1 MNMSK
6 KIFVIIS
13 MILTLALAFHI
24 SSFSANAEKV
34 AEVVTQTTANSKSVN
49 ISQIST
55 GFVTLGYSVTLNAMS
70 KGLDEKKCQYAFYYN
85 YENEGWVTL
94 QTYDHNST
102 IQWTPEDM
110 GIYEI
115 CIKIFYSGKVY
126 KKYFDLIAAEELV
139 NVSVLSSSHIR
150 TGETVTL
157 TAKATGGMPSYKY
170 AYYCKNAESDSWTTL
185 NDFKEANSMQWRP
198 QEKGKYDVCIKAK
211 DSFGQVREKYF
222 TLTVENEGIKT
233 PAEFSLKLKAP
244 ISAPYQWS
252 YEISD
257 ESVLTFKE
265 KTASSS
271 MNAAEPF
278 MTLDY
283 RFRTAKAG
291 VSDITMKYTAYN
303 GKVYSILYSITVD
316 KNLNYTVSRT
326 EGNYFERKLPEL
338 ERITT
343 AFSVDVKNAPMRYK
357 WKFEISNTNIVELS
371 GVDKGDTE
379 TYFFNALRKGFAS
392 VTLSC
397 MSYSDTDTL
406 YQLVYDIEVDDDFN
420 VTVTNYDGY
429 YFENYWLPQIQF

>member
-1 MNMSK
+1 MSK

-94 QTYDHNST
+94 QAYDHNDT

-115 CIKIFYSGKVY
+115 CIKIFYNRKVY
-126 KKYFDLIAAEELV
+126 KKYFDLTAAEELV
-139 NVSVLSSSHIR
+139 NVSLLSSTHIR

-157 TAKATGGMPSYKY
+157 TAKATGGMPSYQY
-170 AYYCKNAESDSWTTL
+170 AYYCKNADSNTWTTL
-185 NDFKEANSMQWRP
+185 NDFKEADSMQWRP
-198 QEKGKYDVCIKAK
+198 QEKGSYDICIKAK
-211 DSFGQVREKYF
+211 DAFGQVSEKYF

-265 KTASSS
+265 KTVSGNMS
-271 MNAAEPF
+271 AAEPF
-278 MTLDY
+278 VTLDY

-291 VSDITMKYTAYN
+291 AADLTMKYTAYN
-303 GKVYSILYSITVD
+303 GKVYSITYSITVD
-316 KNLNYTVSRT
+316 KNLNYTVSKT
-326 EGNYFERKLPEL
+326 EGNYFERELPEP
-338 ERITT
+338 ERITSS
-343 AFSVDVKNAPMRYK
+343 FCIDVKNAPMRYK
-357 WKFEISNTNIVELS
+357 WKFDIGNTNIVELS

-379 TYFFNALRKGFAS
+379 TYFFKALRKGFTS

-397 MSYSDTDTL
+397 VSYSDTDTL
-406 YQLVYDIEVDDDFN
+406 YQLVYDIEVDDDFHI
-420 VTVTNYDGY
+420 TVADYDGY